1 METQSH
7 CGGRMEWYI
16 RIYLSMPY
24 SYVLCGFNANSLFRR
39 IHARMDNGARGILL
53 RTHAVYMP
61 PAIPT
66 YYPPSPYYL
75 PAIVYRATTN
85 TAINEVMANM

>member
-24 SYVLCGFNANSLFRR
+24 SYSRYSFTANYLFRR
-39 IHARMDNGARGILL
+39 IPARMDNGARGAILG
-53 RTHAVYMP
+53 TYAVYI
-61 PAIPT
+61 PAGIPQ
-66 YYPPSPYYL
+66 YYPRPPYYL
-75 PAIVYRATTN
+75 PAIVYKPITSTAPIDAT
-85 TAINEVMANM
+85 IKM

>member
-24 SYVLCGFNANSLFRR
+24 RYSRYSFTANYLFRR

-53 RTHAVYMP
+53 RIHAVYMP
-61 PAIPT
+61 PGIPT
-66 YYPPSPYYL
+66 HYPPSPS
-75 PAIVYRATTN
+75 
-85 TAINEVMANM
+85 